1 MPFACYLDVTIVLV
15 HDLGGV
21 SLSHMPLDWNSA
33 TSRRLPSRN
42 RLFYMR
48 HREAQLLWSKCRYVP
63 AACIIRH
70 VFACYHPRRSP
81 CAPLDTHFSLSPQ
94 SVTKSLA
101 KTNDPLS
108 GASSACE
115 AEPSRQGY
123 SVLTTDR
130 QASSVAPSIDR
141 ILAPSTVPS
150 SPTASSSSDMDIDVK
165 AETPCEDQSRGIHWQ
180 DALEHV
186 NLPSSPLDNNR
197 RTLLYRVGLE
207 EIGLSTRPKEQ
218 PFDHG
223 SFEDCMREFLA
234 GQELRGTWL
243 SEERDFLTEL
253 FSPLSR

>member
-15 HDLGGV
+15 HDRGGASLG
-21 SLSHMPLDWNSA
+21 HMPLDFNSA

-63 AACIIRH
+63 AAWIVRH
-70 VFACYHPRRSP
+70 VFACYHSRRSP
-81 CAPLDTHFSLSPQ
+81 YAPLDTHFSLSPQ

-101 KTNDPLS
+101 GINDPLS

-115 AEPSRQGY
+115 AEPSRQEY
-123 SVLTTDR
+123 SGLTTDR
-130 QASSVAPSIDR
+130 QSSSVAPRIDR

-150 SPTASSSSDMDIDVK
+150 SPIASSSLDIDVE
-165 AETPCEDQSRGIHWQ
+165 AETPSKDQSRGIHWQ

-207 EIGLSTRPKEQ
+207 ETGLPTRPKEQ

-243 SEERDFLTEL
+243 SEARDFLTEL
-253 FSPLSR
+253 FSSLSR